1 MKASVK
7 LLKLFTDP
15 PRLRTEGGEKSMPAK
30 RKKAAK
36 KKSAKKKKH

>member
-15 PRLRTEGGEKSMPAK
+15 PRLRTEGGE
-30 RKKAAK
+30 
-36 KKSAKKKKH
+36 